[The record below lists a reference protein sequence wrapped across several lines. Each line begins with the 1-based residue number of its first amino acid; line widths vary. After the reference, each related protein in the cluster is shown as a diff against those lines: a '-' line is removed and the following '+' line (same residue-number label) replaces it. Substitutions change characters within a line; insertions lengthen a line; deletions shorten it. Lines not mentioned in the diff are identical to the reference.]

1 MSTRWSLDS
10 PELEALWPCYA
21 SARRTAARAS
31 MAFLEAQLAEEIVRR
46 KHNPLPFDLTARY
59 APAAVAGTDLRG
71 GLLVIHA
78 VRCDQ
83 AMLP

>member
-1 MSTRWSLDS
+1 
-10 PELEALWPCYA
+10 
-21 SARRTAARAS
+21 